1 VPSQNS
7 LIQASG
13 INAKRC
19 SVIIDKIIGSP
30 PRRASSGKLRALV
43 TAALMLVSLPAAAEL
58 RIVQSALPKSFPSI
72 GDAVVG
78 CHDPA
83 NTVDW
88 IEIITGKKWER
99 TVQDGEIHTLTPS
112 LGDVATGVRGFFHA
126 YIRTGECSPY
136 EDGDEVTVESHAQW
150 YGVDMMCVSDPHR
163 GCYWTPAV
171 DLQGGDHDFGAARR
185 R

>member
-1 VPSQNS
+1 
-7 LIQASG
+7 
-13 INAKRC
+13 
-19 SVIIDKIIGSP
+19 
-30 PRRASSGKLRALV
+30 
-43 TAALMLVSLPAAAEL
+43 MFVSLLTAAEL
-58 RIVQSALPKSFPSI
+58 RIVQSALPKPFPSI
-72 GDAVVG
+72 GDTVVG

-83 NTVDW
+83 NTANW